1 MARYNRTSSMDF
13 YGSMKDWGYDNL
25 EGDLLDKY
33 ENFVDEEY
41 SKYQETNMLEIA
53 RAFDAGTIK
62 RNGLGYYKE
71 TYLNVKLCAE

>member
-1 MARYNRTSSMDF
+1 MDF